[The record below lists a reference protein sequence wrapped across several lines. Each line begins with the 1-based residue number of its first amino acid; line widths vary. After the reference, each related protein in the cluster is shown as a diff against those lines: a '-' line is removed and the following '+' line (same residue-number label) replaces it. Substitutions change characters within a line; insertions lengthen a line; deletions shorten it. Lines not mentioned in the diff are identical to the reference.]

1 VVPRPLNAWVV
12 KGCPAGDVV
21 ALGEGGNDHRRAD
34 VQIGLPRRTTS
45 YWSMSGSGLAI
56 AGRVVVL
63 LADVPG
69 DGGVV
74 VVG

>member
-1 VVPRPLNAWVV
+1 VTSWLSV
-12 KGCPAGDVV
+12 KV
-21 ALGEGGNDHRRAD
+21 EMITGGRTF
-34 VQIGLPRRTTS
+34 QIGLPRRTTS

>member
-1 VVPRPLNAWVV
+1 MIIGARTL
-12 KGCPAGDVV
+12 
-21 ALGEGGNDHRRAD
+21 
-34 VQIGLPRRTTS
+34 QIGLPRRTTS

>member
-1 VVPRPLNAWVV
+1 VTSWLSV
-12 KGCPAGDVV
+12 KVEMITGA
-21 ALGEGGNDHRRAD
+21 RTF
-34 VQIGLPRRTTS
+34 QIGLPRRTTS

>member
-1 VVPRPLNAWVV
+1 VTSWLSV
-12 KGCPAGDVV
+12 KVEMIIGART
-21 ALGEGGNDHRRAD
+21 L
-34 VQIGLPRRTTS
+34 QIGLPRRTTS